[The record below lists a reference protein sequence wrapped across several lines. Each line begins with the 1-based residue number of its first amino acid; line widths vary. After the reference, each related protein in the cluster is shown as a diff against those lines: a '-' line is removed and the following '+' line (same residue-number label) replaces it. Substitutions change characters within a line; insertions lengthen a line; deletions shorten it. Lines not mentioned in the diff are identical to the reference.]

1 MKQQTKNTDVN
12 PDLKHDT
19 LEFAAP
25 TEGED
30 VLDTDDPAYEEE
42 GITAEELDI
51 IEDEP
56 SNEAIALVAAEADRL
71 ADADNLPDED
81 WTDDIEDEAEEEED
95 EEESNHHRE

>member
-1 MKQQTKNTDVN
+1 MKKQTKNTTDTN

-30 VLDTDDPAYEEE
+30 ALDTDDPTYEEE
-42 GITAEELDI
+42 GITAEELDT

-56 SNEAIALVAAEADRL
+56 DNEAIALVAAETDRL
-71 ADADNLPDED
+71 IDEDNLPDED
-81 WTDDIEDEAEEEED
+81 WIDDTED
-95 EEESNHHRE
+95 EEEDDEEESGHHRE

>member
-1 MKQQTKNTDVN
+1 MKKQNKNTDVE

-30 VLDTDDPAYEEE
+30 ALDIDDPAYEEE
-42 GITAEELDI
+42 GITAEELDT

-56 SNEAIALVAAEADRL
+56 DNEAIALIAAETDRL
-71 ADADNLPDED
+71 ADEDNLPDED
-81 WTDDIEDEAEEEED
+81 WTDDIEADDEEED